1 MFMPLKSFLLLIT
14 TFTTLFLFGSK
25 TVIKGNV
32 KDFDNQE
39 ITVYSYTDYFS
50 ENIKTIGYTNI
61 SQTGTFSFEF
71 DCEEIQKVYLKI
83 EDKTTWFFTQPGMVY
98 NISLSYNE
106 KANKQRVY
114 DKQLSLNFN
123 FPAPTELNQEIK
135 KFNNK
140 YDAFFDENYTL
151 FVKRDRSVEPKIR
164 AFKTKMLSEAENI
177 KSPFVKGYIKYTI
190 AILENSIDVSY
201 QDNKTG
207 KNSLNTKA
215 NIYTE
220 YLHNKPILYNSTE
233 YINFFKTF
241 FKTEMKDLTLQVSGL
256 DISKAINE
264 QASFLSLT
272 KALSKYPFLETKE
285 FKELF
290 AIYGLLTISNDKYF
304 NKDNIIKML
313 KEANSTSAYLQ
324 QKIIAAELI
333 NDLTK
338 KSLSKGSKAPTFELM
353 NAKGEE
359 IALSHFKGK
368 PIYIN
373 FWSTWNIPSQ
383 KEMKVME
390 QLYKKYGTGIE
401 FVSICTDNDF
411 EKMTTFLAKNPT
423 YKWSFLH
430 LGNNHKLL
438 EAYEVKTTPAYYLL
452 DNDLTI
458 LKAPAGR
465 PGGTAERATED
476 NIEKDF
482 FEITNKR

>member
-1 MFMPLKSFLLLIT
+1 MPLKSLFSFILILN
-14 TFTTLFLFGSK
+14 TFISFGSK

-32 KDFDNQE
+32 KDFNNQE
-39 ITVYSYTDYFS
+39 ITIYSYTDYFS
-50 ENIKTIGYTNI
+50 DNIQPIGFTNI

-71 DCEEIQKVYLKI
+71 DCEEIQKVFLKI

-106 KANKQRVY
+106 KANTQHVY

-135 KFNNK
+135 KFNDK

-151 FVKRDRSVEPKIR
+151 FVKRDRSIEPKIK

-207 KNSLNTKA
+207 KNSLSTKA

-220 YLHNKPILYNSTE
+220 YLHSKPILYNSSE

-256 DISKAINE
+256 DIIKAINE
-264 QASFLSLT
+264 QASFTALS
-272 KALSKYPFLETKE
+272 KALDKYPFLETKE

-290 AIYGLLTISNDKYF
+290 ALYGLLTISNDKYF
-304 NKDNIIKML
+304 NKDNIIKIMTEI
-313 KEANSTSAYLQ
+313 KTKSAYPQ
-324 QKIIAAELI
+324 QKIIATELI

-338 KSLSKGSKAPTFELM
+338 KPLRSGSKAPTFELI
-353 NAKGEE
+353 NANGDLVS
-359 IALSHFKGK
+359 LSSFKGK
-368 PIYIN
+368 PLYIN
-373 FWSTWNIPSQ
+373 FWATWNIPSQ

-390 QLYKKYGTGIE
+390 QLYKKYGSGIE
-401 FVSICTDNDF
+401 FLSICTDNDY
-411 EKMTTFLAKNPT
+411 EKMTAFLVKNPT
-423 YKWSFLH
+423 YNWPFLH
-430 LGNNHKLL
+430 LGKNQKLL
-438 EAYEVKTTPAYYLL
+438 EHYQVKTTPAYYLL
-452 DNDLTI
+452 DDDLTI

-476 NIEKDF
+476 NIEKEF
-482 FEITNKR
+482 FDLINKR

>member
-1 MFMPLKSFLLLIT
+1 MPLKSLLLFILS
-14 TFTTLFLFGSK
+14 FTTLISFGSK

-39 ITVYSYTDYFS
+39 ITIYSYTDYFS

-61 SQTGTFSFEF
+61 SQTGSFSFEF

-123 FPAPTELNQEIK
+123 FPAPTELNQEVK
-135 KFNNK
+135 KFNEK

-151 FVKRDRSVEPKIR
+151 FVKRDRSVEPKIK
-164 AFKTKMLSEAENI
+164 AFKTKMLSEAENV
-177 KSPFVKGYIKYTI
+177 KSPFVKGYIIYTI
-190 AILENSIDVSY
+190 GILENSIDVSY

-241 FKTEMKDLTLQVSGL
+241 FKSEMKDLTLQVSGL
-256 DISKAINE
+256 DVIKAINE
-264 QASFLSLT
+264 QASFSALS
-272 KALSKYPFLETKE
+272 KALSKYPFLETTE

-290 AIYGLLTISNDKYF
+290 AIYGLLTVSNDKYF
-304 NKDNIIKML
+304 NKENIIKML
-313 KEANSTSAYLQ
+313 KEVKTTSTFPQ
-324 QKIIAAELI
+324 QKIIATELL

-338 KSLSKGSKAPTFELM
+338 KPLSKGSKAPTFELTSP
-353 NAKGEE
+353 NGDLVS
-359 IALSHFKGK
+359 LSTFKGK
-368 PIYIN
+368 PLYIN
-373 FWSTWNIPSQ
+373 FWSTWNVPSQ

-390 QLYKKYGTGIE
+390 QLYKKYGTSVE
-401 FVSICTDNDF
+401 FLSICTDNDF
-411 EKMTTFLAKNPT
+411 EKMTAFLAKNPT
-423 YKWSFLH
+423 YNWSFLH
-430 LGNNHKLL
+430 LGKNQKLL
-438 EAYEVKTTPAYYLL
+438 ETYEVKTTPAYYLL
-452 DNDLTI
+452 DSDLTI

-482 FEITNKR
+482 FDLMNKR